1 MRVRLLLVA
10 EQELDEAVAWY
21 NNQADQLGSVFAAE
35 VFDGI
40 ALMREYPNAWHRL
53 GPRTRRFRLRRFP
66 YGLVYAVLPDELVII
81 AVMHLHRQ
89 PDYWRNRLP
98 EL

>member
-40 ALMREYPNAWHRL
+40 ALMRDL
-53 GPRTRRFRLRRFP
+53 PRGTLRDIIEQA
-66 YGLVYAVLPDELVII
+66 GLTEEEFVG
-81 AVMHLHRQ
+81 LH
-89 PDYWRNRLP
+89 
-98 EL
+98 